1 VFQRTVDGVVLR
13 FHLAGINNQN
23 FLMRDE
29 QTGTY
34 WQQITGL
41 AVAGPLRGKRLVPV
55 AADELSF
62 SLWKKEQPAGT
73 VLKDAARFA
82 AGYALKNWDVRM
94 AKAPTVISYAQ
105 PGLSARDLMLG
116 VHASGASRAFPYS
129 AILKEKLIA
138 DRVGAQ
144 PVLLVLGPDNRSVRV
159 FERRIPGVPTTPAFY
174 RLLDGAALMDAETGS
189 EWNFQGCAVAG
200 KLKGTCL
207 TRVEAIK
214 DYWFDWRNYNPATTV
229 YGIHRKIR

>member
-1 VFQRTVDGVVLR
+1 MGAR

-34 WQQITGL
+34 WQQISGL
-41 AVAGPLRGKRLVPV
+41 AVAGPLRGRRLTLV

-73 VLKDAARFA
+73 VLKDSARFVS
-82 AGYALKNWDVRM
+82 GYAPKNWDVRM
-94 AKAPTVISYAQ
+94 AKAPTVISFAQ
-105 PGLSARDLMLG
+105 PGLGARDLMLG

-138 DRVGAQ
+138 DRVSAQ
-144 PVLLVLGPDNRSVRV
+144 AVIVVLGADNPSVRGFV
-159 FERRIPGVPTTPAFY
+159 LRLPGAP
-174 RLLDGAALMDAETGS
+174 G
-189 EWNFQGCAVAG
+189 
-200 KLKGTCL
+200 
-207 TRVEAIK
+207 
-214 DYWFDWRNYNPATTV
+214 
-229 YGIHRKIR
+229 

>member
-1 VFQRTVDGVVLR
+1 
-13 FHLAGINNQN
+13 
-23 FLMRDE
+23 MRDE

-34 WQQITGL
+34 WQQISGL
-41 AVAGPLRGKRLVPV
+41 AVAGPLRGRRLTLV

-73 VLKDAARFA
+73 VLKDAARFVP
-82 AGYALKNWDVRM
+82 GYAPKNWDVRM

-105 PGLSARDLMLG
+105 PGLGARDLMIG

-129 AILKEKLIA
+129 AIVKEKLIA

-144 PVLLVLGPDNRSVRV
+144 AVVVVLGPDNRSVRV
-159 FERRIPGVPTTPAFY
+159 FERRIPGVAGTPQFY
-174 RLLDGAALMDAETGS
+174 RLTDGPFLMDAETGS

-200 KLKGTCL
+200 KLKGVCL
-207 TRVEAIK
+207 ARVEAIK

-229 YGIHRKIR
+229 YGIRQKIR